1 MSEARRRLLMR
12 TDWGIVYQN
21 ARDGLRMKVSAGA
34 NVGERLMAV
43 GERHYGNISD
53 EAVDWLERVEMDIGR
68 IDDLPATFSGGMPQ
82 RLQIARHLVTRPR
95 LDFLDEP
102 PSGPDATVPGPLPL
116 R

>member
-43 GERHYGNISD
+43 GERHYGNIRD

-68 IDDLPATFSGGMPQ
+68 IDDLPATFSGGMQQ
-82 RLQIARHLVTRPR
+82 RLQIARNLVTSDRKSTR
-95 LDFLDEP
+95 LN
-102 PSGPDATVPGPLPL
+102 SSH
-116 R
+116 

>member
-43 GERHYGNISD
+43 GERHYGNIRD
-53 EAVDWLERVEMDIGR
+53 EAGDWMERAEMEIGR
-68 IDDLPATFSGGMPQ
+68 NDDLTATLTGGMQQ
-82 RLQIARHLVTRPR
+82 RLKIARKLELGRAER
-95 LDFLDEP
+95 WER
-102 PSGPDATVPGPLPL
+102 A
-116 R
+116 